1 MKRFTMSWLSSAIFA
16 SPIGN
21 PDSSVPGD
29 LGRGFAKLLLIM
41 AAVIAAF
48 ALMTNLSEAHD
59 EAYCDDDG
67 EDTHYIRDVVANPP
81 GRFMLYVESTHDH
94 VVVKAGDG
102 VSGLSVQALAKNN
115 DGTTSFNYL
124 GTDIDMPADNTVF
137 AITFTTSKADAVVKI
152 CFENDLGL
160 WHQYP
165 IDAQG
170 NPIRSN
176 LNNFPPQTRN
186 LPIPRQDLEI
196 NGGNQ
201 TVSLGTYFRD
211 PNNDTLTYT
220 ADSGDTNK
228 VTTSVNGS
236 TLTLTPIATG
246 VTDVT
251 VTASDSY
258 DSANASFTVV
268 VYRKPTL
275 RTTTEMSGI
284 VDPNEE
290 TSVTAGSLTVIFPS
304 GSMTNK
310 YYQARIDPESDDCG
324 DQAPSGNEYL
334 CLSVDLFDLAAQS
347 ISETLDED
355 AKMVL
360 TLDQTQT
367 TAVQNAI
374 NDDTFSLYK
383 GDGTANSWSEI
394 TPCPDPVGTSECY
407 TFTTTG
413 SGSKIEVINISGFSD
428 FTATIPAPE
437 PPQPSTSTQTPT
449 TRNSGSSGGGGGGS
463 PAKSNERPTLDVDD
477 NQLTYKENG
486 TGPVATFDA
495 SDPDNDDLSWQV
507 EGPDRKSFDI
517 SDEGVL
523 SFKSSPDFEN
533 PADSNGDNEYRISI
547 TVEDDASPSLDDS
560 ESVSILVTN
569 QNELS
574 EISGEA
580 QLSVQEGQT
589 GLLAQYTV
597 EDPEDDEIAWSLTG
611 DDAANFQIDQEG
623 NLSLQSAL
631 DYEVSSASGTNVHS
645 VTVNAAD
652 DGRPQMSSELNV
664 AVTVFD
670 VNEAPQSSSLPDIK
684 LNIGDDP
691 VSLNLDDYFS
701 DPDGD
706 DLTFALVSA
715 PDSNVITATVVG
727 SGLQISAAGSGSF
740 MVGVSGTDPGGLS
753 ATASANVTV
762 AVPDSVRSI
771 DSNSDYDAIIRPVIT
786 GFSDLVYQF
795 VHVPAEIPETT
806 PEMQQ
811 EVSPTTDTTQGLIPS
826 ISPRL
831 LPPPAPAPTVA
842 APKPVIPTPT
852 AKPVPI
858 SASEFPPTPAPEPTQ
873 AASRAPSTPAG
884 QQPTAEP
891 AVKAPVSPE
900 VTATPTPELAPAP
913 APESD
918 DSESVLPLWLIAI
931 LIMLGLILMASMPL
945 WVVYL
950 LIIGG
955 LVALALALA
964 SVALWLI
971 IPAAVL
977 ALIVLAAIGLV
988 YGIATRGW

>member
-1 MKRFTMSWLSSAIFA
+1 MKRFTMSWLSSASFA
-16 SPIGN
+16 SSNGN
-21 PDSSVPGD
+21 HNSSVRSD
-29 LGRGFAKLLLIM
+29 LGGGFAKLILIVTAVV
-41 AAVIAAF
+41 AAI
-48 ALMTNLSEAHD
+48 ALMPRVSEAHD
-59 EAYCDDDG
+59 QAYCDSHD
-67 EDTHYIRDVVANPP
+67 DTHYIRDVIANPP
-81 GRFMLYVESTHDH
+81 GRLMMYTESTHDH
-94 VVVKAGDG
+94 LIVKDGGG
-102 VSGLSVQALAKNN
+102 VSGISVVKRESN
-115 DGTTSFNYL
+115 DFDYL
-124 GTDIDMPADNTVF
+124 GTAVTVRSESNVF
-137 AITFTTSKADAVVKI
+137 EITFTTSKVDAILKI
-152 CFENDLGL
+152 CFESNLGL
-160 WHQYP
+160 WHPYAV
-165 IDAQG
+165 DAQG

-220 ADSGDTNK
+220 ADSGDTTK

-236 TLTLTPIATG
+236 TLTLTPVATG

-284 VDPNEE
+284 VDPDEE

-304 GSMTNK
+304 GSMTDK

-324 DQAPSGNEYL
+324 NQAPSGNEYL

-367 TAVQNAI
+367 NAVQTAI
-374 NDDTFSLYK
+374 NDNTFSLYK
-383 GDGTANSWSEI
+383 GDGTSNSWSEI

-407 TFTTTG
+407 TFTTTS
-413 SGSKIEVINISGFSD
+413 SGSKIEVVNISGFSD

-449 TRNSGSSGGGGGGS
+449 TRNSGSGGGGGS
-463 PAKSNERPTLDVDD
+463 PAKSNQRPTLDVDD
-477 NQLTYKENG
+477 NQLTYRENG

-523 SFKSSPDFEN
+523 SFKTSPDFEN

-574 EISGEA
+574 EISGDA

-611 DDAANFQIDQEG
+611 ADAANFQIDQEG

-670 VNEAPQSSSLPDIK
+670 VNEAPQSSNLPDIK
-684 LNIGDDP
+684 LTIGDDP
-691 VSLNLDDYFS
+691 VTLNLDDYFS

-706 DLTFALVSA
+706 DLTFALISA
-715 PDSNVITATVVG
+715 PDSNAITATVVG

-740 MVGVSGTDPGGLS
+740 VVGVSGTDPGGLS

-762 AVPDSVRSI
+762 TVPENVRSI
-771 DSNSDYDAIIRPVIT
+771 DPNSDYDAIVRPIIT

-795 VHVPAEIPETT
+795 VHVSPEVPETT

-811 EVSPTTDTTQGLIPS
+811 EVSPTTDTTQGPIPS

-831 LPPPAPAPTVA
+831 LPPPSPAPTVP

-858 SASEFPPTPAPEPTQ
+858 SASESRPTPAPEPTQ
-873 AASRAPSTPAG
+873 AASRAPSTPAL
-884 QQPTAEP
+884 QQPTPEP
-891 AVKAPVSPE
+891 AVKSPVAPE

-918 DSESVLPLWLIAI
+918 DSGSVLPLWLIAI
-931 LIMLGLILMASMPL
+931 LIMLGLLLLASMPL

-971 IPAAVL
+971 IPAAVG
-977 ALIVLAAIGLV
+977 ALLVLAAIGLV

>member
-1 MKRFTMSWLSSAIFA
+1 MKYLPKFPLISAVSAFPGAIASSKIHGELWKNFARLLVILAATLGAIA
-16 SPIGN
+16 LVT
-21 PDSSVPGD
+21 SV
-29 LGRGFAKLLLIM
+29 
-41 AAVIAAF
+41 
-48 ALMTNLSEAHD
+48 SEAHD
-59 EAYCDDDG
+59 QAYCDDDG

-102 VSGLSVQALAKNN
+102 ASDISVQALAKNN

-124 GTDIDMPADNTVF
+124 GNDIEMSADNTVF

-196 NGGNQ
+196 DGGNQ

-220 ADSGDTNK
+220 ADSGDTTK

-236 TLTLTPIATG
+236 TLTLTPVATG

-251 VTASDSY
+251 VTASDSF
-258 DSANASFTVV
+258 DSANASFTVI

-275 RTTTEMSGI
+275 RTNTEMSGI
-284 VDPNEE
+284 VDPNVE

-347 ISETLDED
+347 ISETLDEE

-367 TAVQNAI
+367 TAVQTAI
-374 NDDTFSLYK
+374 DDDTFSLYK

-407 TFTTTG
+407 TFTTTS

-437 PPQPSTSTQTPT
+437 PPQPSTSTPTPT

-463 PAKSNERPTLDVDD
+463 PAKSNQRPSLDIDD

-495 SDPDNDDLSWQV
+495 NDPDNDDLSWQV
-507 EGPDRKSFDI
+507 EGPDRKSFEI

-523 SFKSSPDFEN
+523 SFKTSPDFEN

-560 ESVSILVTN
+560 EAVSVLVTN

-574 EISGEA
+574 DISGDAE
-580 QLSVQEGQT
+580 LSVQEGQT
-589 GLLAQYTV
+589 GLLEQYTV
-597 EDPEDDEIAWSLTG
+597 DDPEDDDITWSLTG
-611 DDAANFQIDQEG
+611 ADAANFQIDQEG

-631 DYEVSSASGTNVHS
+631 DFEAPSASGTNV
-645 VTVNAAD
+645 ALG
-652 DGRPQMSSELNV
+652 DG
-664 AVTVFD
+664 
-670 VNEAPQSSSLPDIK
+670 K
-684 LNIGDDP
+684 
-691 VSLNLDDYFS
+691 
-701 DPDGD
+701 
-706 DLTFALVSA
+706 
-715 PDSNVITATVVG
+715 
-727 SGLQISAAGSGSF
+727 
-740 MVGVSGTDPGGLS
+740 
-753 ATASANVTV
+753 
-762 AVPDSVRSI
+762 
-771 DSNSDYDAIIRPVIT
+771 
-786 GFSDLVYQF
+786 
-795 VHVPAEIPETT
+795 
-806 PEMQQ
+806 
-811 EVSPTTDTTQGLIPS
+811 
-826 ISPRL
+826 
-831 LPPPAPAPTVA
+831 
-842 APKPVIPTPT
+842 
-852 AKPVPI
+852 
-858 SASEFPPTPAPEPTQ
+858 
-873 AASRAPSTPAG
+873 
-884 QQPTAEP
+884 
-891 AVKAPVSPE
+891 
-900 VTATPTPELAPAP
+900 
-913 APESD
+913 
-918 DSESVLPLWLIAI
+918 
-931 LIMLGLILMASMPL
+931 
-945 WVVYL
+945 
-950 LIIGG
+950 
-955 LVALALALA
+955 
-964 SVALWLI
+964 
-971 IPAAVL
+971 
-977 ALIVLAAIGLV
+977 
-988 YGIATRGW
+988 RG